1 MTEFPTVGAFDPDKK
16 NEKKIGKEVTLE
28 ELESWSSSEE
38 NNKFSSLEELM
49 LESYHYEKDNDNS
62 ERIYKAIK
70 ILYKIRKDI
79 LSICQKHN
87 RSNDNEV
94 LRIIDNLI
102 YL

>member
-1 MTEFPTVGAFDPDKK
+1 M
-16 NEKKIGKEVTLE
+16 IGKEVTLE

-94 LRIIDNLI
+94 LQIIDNLI